1 MKKLFSFLIAS
12 ILFVSSVFADQSEI
26 KKLVNS
32 KYYDE
37 LVKNGS
43 VKIFH
48 KTNEMDL
55 VLLPSSVYKSKIN
68 AGRVKKTNKAFLFE
82 SLFYLKKD
90 DLIKSS
96 NSNDKDLNISDAS
109 RIMRSISSMQGIT
122 YYSNSKKKDRIL
134 YDKAYTIS
142 DPSSKTAVPDK
153 NTGSADGK
161 ELYCLLND
169 ASFGITRYKLNY
181 SQCEKELYTTFTTT
195 DAFGVGLITGIKPGD
210 LRINIL
216 VIDCGDSFLLYLA
229 PDANCIDFPGID
241 KKIQDSLIARMD
253 SIYKWFIKQF

>member
-1 MKKLFSFLIAS
+1 MKKIIKFLIAS
-12 ILFVSSVFADQSEI
+12 MLLTSSAFADQADI

-32 KYYDE
+32 KYYDD
-37 LVKNGS
+37 LIKNGS

-55 VLLPSSVYKSKIN
+55 VLLPSTVYKSKIKV
-68 AGRVKKTNKAFLFE
+68 GRIEKTNKAFLFE

-90 DLIKSS
+90 DLIKTGKTG
-96 NSNDKDLNISDAS
+96 DKNLDISDVS
-109 RIMRSISSMQGIT
+109 RIMRSISTMQGIT

-142 DPSSKTAVPDK
+142 DPSSKTAIADK
-153 NTGSADGK
+153 NTGNADGK

-181 SQCEKELYTTFTTT
+181 SQCDKELYTTFTTT
-195 DAFGVGLITGIKPGD
+195 DAFGLGLITGIKPGD